1 MKNKTMLKSRLA
13 ASIASASLFGALAI
27 PAQAIQLQFDN
38 PNISGRLDTTL
49 SAGAL
54 FRTQSQNR
62 ELAANED
69 PIVMAGRGYSTQ
81 LNKNDGN
88 NNFDT
93 GLASLVG
100 RITSELALDFGS
112 NYGVFVRGTSFYD
125 AVIMEGGH
133 DGGIIDVGAPGPRPG
148 AAGVNRYAD
157 FSQHPNNG
165 TGDRFSRATKNW
177 AGQRNQ
183 LLDAYVWGEFMVADR
198 PLTVRAGRQVINWGE
213 ALFIQNGINTAN
225 YIDLAALRQPGAE
238 IREALLPLTSL
249 YFSYGLTMNLTAEAF
264 YQFDWKNTED
274 APVGSF
280 YSTNDAFPGRGANNL
295 IVDGRLLAV
304 GANPPNPA
312 LADLAAAY
320 TTGNYGLTGI
330 NGYQYEQTQLTV
342 NRVRDQDAKDS
353 GQFGLALRYFSERL
367 NGAEF
372 GFYYTRTHAKL
383 PVVGSRFGELDS
395 ARCDLAAQELGAASC
410 AQLGAVDPNAA
421 VGLNVLQQIDSTEY
435 FMEYPEEIDMF
446 GVSFS
451 SNIGAMA
458 LSGEIA
464 YRPKQPI
471 VNEVGD
477 NLIQALAQNAQGVVL
492 GTATVGDLTPHCV
505 RGSVGGGCLD
515 RNQLIDRDTFYYVY
529 DEAQM
534 TNASLVSIFNLGAH
548 AGASNVVFLL
558 ELGAEHAGGL
568 DSRNADGDR
577 LYYNSTAAIQLGE
590 AQTRT
595 PDNIYR
601 TYLDEFSW
609 GYRAVMRATY
619 SDVFA
624 GVSAAPFVNFAHD
637 VEGNSVLGGNFMEN
651 RKAGTLGVN
660 FAYQNNLEFGLSG
673 TAFWGAGYSNK
684 LRDRNN
690 ASVSV
695 RYSF

>member
-13 ASIASASLFGALAI
+13 VSIASASLFGALAI

-54 FRTQSQNR
+54 FRTQGQKR
-62 ELAANED
+62 ELAAIED
-69 PIVMAGRGYSTQ
+69 PLVMAQRGYATQ

-100 RITSELALDFGS
+100 RISSELALDFGS
-112 NYGVFVRGTSFYD
+112 NYGLFVRGTSFYD

-133 DGGIIDVGAPGPRPG
+133 DGGIIDVGVPGPRPG
-148 AAGVNRYAD
+148 FGGVNRYAD

-165 TGDRFSRATKNW
+165 MGDRFSRQTKDW

-183 LLDAYVWGEFMVADR
+183 LLDAYIWGEFMVADR

-274 APVGSF
+274 APAGSF
-280 YSTNDAFPGRGANNL
+280 YSTNDAFPGRGANNVV
-295 IVDGRLLAV
+295 VDGRLLAA
-304 GANPPNPA
+304 GSSPPNPA
-312 LADLAAAY
+312 LADAAAAY
-320 TTGNYGLTGI
+320 TRANYGMTGI

-342 NRVRDQDAKDS
+342 NRTRDDDASDS
-353 GQFGLALRYFSERL
+353 GQFGLAFRYFADAL
-367 NGAEF
+367 NGTEF
-372 GFYYTRTHAKL
+372 GLFYTRTHAKL
-383 PVVGSRFGELDS
+383 PVVGSQFGELDA
-395 ARCDLAAQELGAASC
+395 ARCDAAAMELAGLNC
-410 AQLGAVDPNAA
+410 AQLGAIDPAAA
-421 VGLNVLQQIDSTEY
+421 VGLNVIQQIDSTNYHMAYVEDV
-435 FMEYPEEIDMF
+435 DMF
-446 GVSFS
+446 GLSFS
-451 SNIGAMA
+451 SNIGNMA

-464 YRPKQPI
+464 YRPKQPVI
-471 VNEVGD
+471 NEVGD
-477 NLIQALAQNAQGVVL
+477 NLIQALAQTAQGVVL
-492 GTATVGDLTPHCV
+492 GTATVGDLTNHCI
-505 RGSVGGGCLD
+505 RASLGGSCLD
-515 RNQLIDRDTFYYVY
+515 QSTPIDRDTIYYAY
-529 DEAQM
+529 DEAKM
-534 TNASLVSIFNLGAH
+534 TNASLVSIFNLGSH

-558 ELGAEHAGGL
+558 EVGAEHAGGL
-568 DSRNADGDR
+568 DSRDPNGNK

-590 AQTRT
+590 AQNRT
-595 PDNIYR
+595 PNDVYR

-609 GYRAVMRATY
+609 GYRSVLRATY
-619 SDVFA
+619 SDVLA
-624 GVSAAPFVNFAHD
+624 GVSAAPFLNFAHD
-637 VEGNSVLGGNFMEN
+637 VEGNSVIGGNFMEN

-660 FAYQNNLEFGLSG
+660 FAYQNNLEVGLAA

-690 ASVSV
+690 VALSM
-695 RYSF
+695 RYAF

>member
-1 MKNKTMLKSRLA
+1 MKNKTMLKTRLA
-13 ASIASASLFGALAI
+13 VSIASASIFGAVAI

-54 FRTQSQNR
+54 WRTQSQNR
-62 ELAANED
+62 ELAAIED
-69 PIVMAGRGYSTQ
+69 PLLMAQRGYATQ

-93 GLASLVG
+93 GLASMVG

-133 DGGIIDVGAPGPRPG
+133 DGGIINPAAPSPQF
-148 AAGVNRYAD
+148 GVNRYAD

-165 TGDRFSRATKNW
+165 MGDRFNRATKDW

-213 ALFIQNGINTAN
+213 ALFMQNGINTAN

-280 YSTNDAFPGRGANNL
+280 YSTNDAFPGRGANNVV
-295 IVDGRLLAV
+295 VDGRLLA
-304 GANPPNPA
+304 AASNNPA
-312 LADLAAAY
+312 LADAAAAY
-320 TTGNYGLTGI
+320 TLANYGPTGM

-342 NRVRDQDAKDS
+342 NRTRDADAKNS
-353 GQFGLALRYFSERL
+353 GQFGLAFRYFADRL
-367 NGAEF
+367 NGTEF

-395 ARCDLAAQELGAASC
+395 ARCDAAAAVATGGAFTDCASW
-410 AQLGAVDPNAA
+410 GAVNPTGV
-421 VGLNVLQQIDSTEY
+421 VGMNVLQQIDSTEY
-435 FMEYPEEIDMF
+435 FMEYAEEIDMF

-451 SNIGAMA
+451 SNIGNMA

-464 YRPKQPI
+464 HRPKQPI

-505 RGSVGGGCLD
+505 RSSVGGGCLD
-515 RNQLIDRDTFYYVY
+515 RNLAIDRDTIYYAY
-529 DEAQM
+529 DEAKM

-590 AQTRT
+590 AQLRS
-595 PDNIYR
+595 PDDVYR

-619 SDVFA
+619 SDIFA

-660 FAYQNNLEFGLSG
+660 FAYQNNLEFGIAG

-690 ASVSV
+690 ASLSV

>member
-1 MKNKTMLKSRLA
+1 MKNKTMLKTRLA
-13 ASIASASLFGALAI
+13 VSIASASIFGALAI

-54 FRTQSQNR
+54 WRTQSQNR
-62 ELAANED
+62 ELAAIED
-69 PIVMAGRGYSTQ
+69 PLVMAQRGYATQ

-93 GLASLVG
+93 GLASMVG
-100 RITSELALDFGS
+100 RITSELALDFGT
-112 NYGVFVRGTSFYD
+112 NYGMFVRGTSFYD

-133 DGGIIDVGAPGPRPG
+133 DGGMINGPIAFQPGVSPPG
-148 AAGVNRYAD
+148 GIPRYAAS
-157 FSQHPNNG
+157 SQHPNNG
-165 TGDRFSRATKNW
+165 AGDRFTRATKNW
-177 AGQRNQ
+177 AGQRTE
-183 LLDAYVWGEFMVADR
+183 LLDAYVWGDFMVADR

-213 ALFIQNGINTAN
+213 ALFMQNGINTAN

-280 YSTNDAFPGRGANNL
+280 YSTNDAFPGRGANNVV
-295 IVDGRLLAV
+295 VDGRLLAAASNP
-304 GANPPNPA
+304 ANPG

-320 TTGNYGLTGI
+320 TTANYGPTGA
-330 NGYQYEQTQLTV
+330 GYDYEQTQLTV
-342 NRVRDQDAKDS
+342 NRVRDSDASNS
-353 GQFGLALRYFSERL
+353 GQFGLAFRYFADRL
-367 NGAEF
+367 NGTEF

-383 PVVGSRFGELDS
+383 PIVGSRFGELDTG
-395 ARCDLAAQELGAASC
+395 RCDAAAQTFTGNPGATCAALGATNPQVAT
-410 AQLGAVDPNAA
+410 A
-421 VGLNVLQQIDSTEY
+421 LNVIQQIDSTEY
-435 FMEYPEEIDMF
+435 FMEYAEDIDMF

-451 SNIGAMA
+451 SNIGNMA
-458 LSGEIA
+458 LSGEVA
-464 YRPKQPI
+464 FRPKQPI

-492 GTATVGDLTPHCV
+492 GTATVGDLTPHCT
-505 RGSVGGGCLD
+505 RSRVGGPCLD
-515 RNQLIDRDTFYYVY
+515 RNQLIDRDTVYYSY
-529 DEAQM
+529 DEARM

-590 AQTRT
+590 AQ
-595 PDNIYR
+595 
-601 TYLDEFSW
+601 L
-609 GYRAVMRATY
+609 
-619 SDVFA
+619 
-624 GVSAAPFVNFAHD
+624 
-637 VEGNSVLGGNFMEN
+637 
-651 RKAGTLGVN
+651 
-660 FAYQNNLEFGLSG
+660 
-673 TAFWGAGYSNK
+673 
-684 LRDRNN
+684 
-690 ASVSV
+690 
-695 RYSF
+695 